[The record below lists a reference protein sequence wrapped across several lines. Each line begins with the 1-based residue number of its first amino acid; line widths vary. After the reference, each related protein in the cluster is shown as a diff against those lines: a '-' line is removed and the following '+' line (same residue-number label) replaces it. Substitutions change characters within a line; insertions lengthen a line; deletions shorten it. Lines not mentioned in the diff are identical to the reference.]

1 MQNLAHYHITE
12 QIYESNRSLVYRAR
26 RSRDACPVI
35 LKMHKELYPSPERIA
50 WFKREYNLTRS
61 LNLPGVP
68 RMYAL
73 ETCQN
78 RWLLVEEDFGGESL
92 NRLHLAGMLS
102 ISDFL
107 QLAIEMSDI
116 IGQIH
121 QHHVIHKDI
130 NPANIVLNKASGQ
143 LKIIDFGV
151 ATIQSNERLIFRSPG
166 QHPGTL
172 EGTLAYMAPE
182 QTGRMNRSVDYRTD
196 FYSLGV
202 TLYELLTGTLP
213 FQSSDLL
220 EMVHAHIARQP
231 VSPHE
236 VKASIPRPLSAVI
249 LKLLAKNVEDR
260 YQSSYG
266 IKADL
271 EYILQRQ
278 EQSSALSED
287 AGIGW
292 LMDFVPGQNDRSDHF
307 QISQKLYGRE
317 QEMVTLLESFDRVC
331 QGSSELLMVSGLAGI
346 GKTSLVQEIY
356 KPVTRQRGYFIAGK
370 FDQFQRDIPYMAF
383 IQAFRMLIQYVL
395 TESDNEIAH
404 WSEQLQTAFGT
415 NGQVIIDVIPEVERI
430 VGNQPAVPD
439 LSPTE
444 AQNRFHLLFQ
454 HLIRVFTHSEQPLVV
469 FLDDMQWADSAS
481 LRLLESLMTT
491 TETPYLLIIGAY
503 RQHEVNVGHP
513 LLFTLEAIEQACGHI
528 SSIFLAPLNQRSIA
542 QLVAET
548 VHCADEQAQ
557 QLAHTLVA
565 KTGGNPFFLKAFLS
579 AFLPISPSKHIKY
592 LLKAEVVE
600 QMRQFICQLFVL
612 RANLFCQFIQRINIA
627 QDAGFLQ
634 LLNPVSRHL
643 RQGLHCQQGSIA
655 IIWTILLI
663 KRFFLG
669 IEKAHAEMSGQSI
682 TYLVL
687 LKGLADEIIAASRQ
701 NMGTLII
708 KCTGCQRN
716 NLR

>member
-35 LKMHKELYPSPERIA
+35 LKMLKELYPSPERIA

-102 ISDFL
+102 IPDFL

-236 VKASIPRPLSAVI
+236 VKPSIPRPLSAVI

-287 AGIGW
+287 AEIGW

-307 QISQKLYGRE
+307 QIPQKLYGRE

-701 NMGTLII
+701 NVGAVFF
-708 KCTGCQRN
+708 KRTGGQ
-716 NLR
+716 